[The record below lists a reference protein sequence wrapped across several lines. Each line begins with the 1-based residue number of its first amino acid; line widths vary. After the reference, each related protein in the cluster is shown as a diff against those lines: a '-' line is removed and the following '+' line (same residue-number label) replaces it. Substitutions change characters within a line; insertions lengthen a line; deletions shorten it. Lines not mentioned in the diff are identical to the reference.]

1 MTGKL
6 RAGPTSVAERMR
18 VYRTR
23 RQNGLRCVR
32 ILLHETE
39 VDLLIEKGFLKRERR
54 RDPKA
59 VQDAIGGFICYALGP
74 GD

>member
-1 MTGKL
+1 MTSKG
-6 RAGPTSVAERMR
+6 RNEPFSPAERMR

-39 VDLLIEKGFLKRERR
+39 VDALIHKGFLKRERR
-54 RDPKA
+54 HDPEA
-59 VQDAIGGFICYALGP
+59 VIDGFICCALGP